1 MGISVLVTN
10 REVDSM
16 AEDTALAMT
25 EAAITTA
32 RVRGN
37 HPAAVYIMSLAPGS
51 RRTMKEALD
60 TIAGILTDGRDDAVS
75 LNWAGL
81 RYQHTAAIR
90 EELAARYSP
99 ATANKMLSALRG
111 VLKESWRLGMM
122 TAEDYHRAADLKAV
136 KGEKLPR
143 GRALSHGEVRA
154 LFEVCGRDSS
164 PAGTRDAAM
173 LAVLYGAGIRRS
185 ECAALNLEDF
195 DAETGALVIRAG
207 KGRKDRIAYA
217 TNGSREAL
225 ADWLGLRGNAP
236 GALFCPIN
244 KGGRVTVRTMTDQSV
259 FYVLKRRGEQ
269 AGVKSFS
276 PHDMRRTFIGELLDA
291 GADISTVQQLAGHAN
306 VTTTQ
311 RYDRRGEEVKRKAAE
326 LLHVP
331 YSRRG

>member
-1 MGISVLVTN
+1 
-10 REVDSM
+10 M
-16 AEDTALAMT
+16 AENTALVAT
-25 EAAITTA
+25 DTAITTSGRA
-32 RVRGN
+32 DN

-60 TIAGILTDGRDDAVS
+60 TIAGILTIGRDDAVS

-81 RYQHTAAIR
+81 RYQHTAAVR
-90 EELAARYSP
+90 EELAAKYAP

-111 VLKESWRLGMM
+111 VLKESWRLGLM

-136 KGEKLPR
+136 KGEKLPS

-154 LFEVCGRDSS
+154 LFEACSEDAS
-164 PAGTRDAAM
+164 PAGARDAAL

-185 ECAALNLEDF
+185 ECAALNIADF
-195 DAETGALVIRAG
+195 DTETGALIVRAG

-225 ADWLGLRGNAP
+225 IAWLGVRGDAP
-236 GALFCPIN
+236 GALFCPVN
-244 KGGRVTVRTMTDQSV
+244 KGGRITVRPMTDQSI
-259 FYVLKRRGEQ
+259 FYVLKKRGDG

-311 RYDRRGEEVKRKAAE
+311 RYDRRGEETKRKAAE
-326 LLHVP
+326 LLYVP
-331 YSRRG
+331 YTSR